1 MSALIP
7 VQVPPRNSAPPCIHV
22 DLTFFSRHFPREF
35 DTVSIKVCNGVVGL
49 GAYTYTCIYTCTYTC
64 IYTCI
69 YTCTCIYTYTCIY
82 TCTYTCIY
90 TCIYTCTC
98 TCHFYLVLGDKE
110 SSTYCLFTYCIH
122 ALVCLAIELIK
133 RDVGKEQML
142 QGVVDRMH
150 VVRASRTWPSSSPR
164 TYTLLK
170 KTKPATMIV

>member
-7 VQVPPRNSAPPCIHV
+7 VQVPPRNTAPLCIHV

-49 GAYTYTCIYTCTYTC
+49 GAYT
-64 IYTCI
+64 
-69 YTCTCIYTYTCIY
+69 CTCY
-82 TCTYTCIY
+82 
-90 TCIYTCTC
+90 
-98 TCHFYLVLGDKE
+98 FYLVLGDKE